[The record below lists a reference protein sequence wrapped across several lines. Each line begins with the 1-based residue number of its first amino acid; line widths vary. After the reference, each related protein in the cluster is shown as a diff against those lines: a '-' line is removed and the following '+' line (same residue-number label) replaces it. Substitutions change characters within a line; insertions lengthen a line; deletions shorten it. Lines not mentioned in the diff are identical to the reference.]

1 MAILKRHCC
10 HNETLY
16 PLTLF
21 DALKVILCIAL
32 VSFFSEISM
41 HGQFLRLKLV
51 FVPTFQETVGS
62 YIKQETL
69 YYNLYDKKIRKNQ
82 ILKII
87 STSDNIFDQDKLNIS
102 YFCLPYIF
110 LELDNYCIVFQCN
123 LLLY

>member
-1 MAILKRHCC
+1 MKRQCCRINCLNTLSINAI
-10 HNETLY
+10 
-16 PLTLF
+16 F

-87 STSDNIFDQDKLNIS
+87 STSDNIFPQLH
-102 YFCLPYIF
+102 
-110 LELDNYCIVFQCN
+110 
-123 LLLY
+123 LLLSDRMIHIIYVHD